1 MLLYFMLYNQTTYN
15 LNSEKITD
23 DFLVKFKN
31 NFNSLPEYEAL
42 RLAFETNDLK
52 DIEEF
57 SQFIRNK
64 FKTLL
69 VLGIGGSSLGA
80 KTLLSIKN
88 NSNVLFLENIDA
100 EKVEQVFNSIDLKNT
115 AFLTVSK
122 SGKTIECISQTLL
135 LLNMFQNK
143 FGDKNI
149 KDHFF
154 FLTEDKESPLTQL
167 AKQFGIKTL
176 AHNKNVGGRFS
187 YLSNVGLIPASVAG
201 LNVKEIREGAKDS
214 INFFL
219 DENSNF
225 IQDIIAK
232 QNILYK
238 NVCVGNVMMTYQE
251 KMLCLTDWYRQ
262 LWAESLGKD
271 GFGTVPIQALG
282 TVDQHSQL
290 QLYLGG
296 RKNLFFT
303 FFIKDKDE
311 KALKIN
317 NTYIKDFDYLKNIT
331 LDDIMEI
338 ESKST
343 VEILVQNKLPVRVIN
358 YKEVN
363 ERFISQLM
371 MQFIIETI
379 MIGIMNNINPFGQPN
394 VEARKNLAKEMWKK

>member
-1 MLLYFMLYNQTTYN
+1 MLYNQTTYN
-15 LNSEKITD
+15 IDNIQESTNVYL
-23 DFLVKFKN
+23 KFKEN
-31 NFNSLPEYEAL
+31 IDLMPEYEAL
-42 RLAFETNDLK
+42 RLAFETDDLK

-88 NSNVLFLENIDA
+88 SSNVLFLENIDT
-100 EKVEQVFNSIDLKNT
+100 EKIKQVFSSIDLENT
-115 AFLTVSK
+115 VFLTVSK

-143 FGDKNI
+143 FGDDSI

-167 AKQFGIKTL
+167 AKQFSIKTL

-201 LNVKEIREGAKDS
+201 LDIKEIRQGAKDS

-219 DENSNF
+219 NDSSNF
-225 IQDIIAK
+225 IQDIITK
-232 QNILYK
+232 QDILYK
-238 NVCVGNVMMTYQE
+238 NGIVGNVMMTYQE
-251 KMLCLTDWYRQ
+251 KLLCLIDWYRQ

-303 FFIKDKDE
+303 FFVKDKD
-311 KALKIN
+311 KKSLKIN
-317 NTYIKDFDYLKNIT
+317 NTYIKDFDYLRNIT

-343 VEILVQNKLPVRVIN
+343 IEILVQNKLPVRVIN
-358 YKEVN
+358 YKEIN

-379 MIGIMNNINPFGQPN
+379 MIGIINNINPFGQPN
-394 VEARKNLAKEMWKK
+394 VEARKSLAREMWKQR